1 MGKFSRTFSLMR
13 ASWEV
18 LKQDKELL
26 FFPLLSAIGC
36 VLVLASFAAP
46 ILALTDWQAAGESMA
61 AGTAEALSVSD
72 GKVSADQ
79 IMQMLGLFLFYCCNY
94 FVIIFFNAGLI
105 ACAEI
110 RMEGGD
116 PTVGD
121 GLRAAWSRL
130 PAILGWAVLAATV
143 GLVLRMIEERSNLV
157 GKIVAGLL
165 GMAWSITSFLVV
177 PILVIENE
185 GPLSALQRSASMLKR
200 TWGEQ
205 IIGNFSFGLIFIVL
219 ALPLALLLFTGI
231 AAQSVALVVVSV
243 IGFIVIALA
252 QSALQGIFQAA
263 LYLYMRDGEAP
274 EGFEASALQESIGHR

>member
-1 MGKFSRTFSLMR
+1 MGKFSRTTSLMR
-13 ASWEV
+13 ASWDV

-26 FFPLLSAIGC
+26 LFPLLSGIC
-36 VLVLASFAAP
+36 CFVVLASFVGP
-46 ILALTDWQAAGESMA
+46 ILALTDWNSGSESLAASAAQTLGESD
-61 AGTAEALSVSD
+61 GRLSVEQ
-72 GKVSADQ
+72 V
-79 IMQMLGLFLFYCCNY
+79 MYMLGLFLFYCCNY

-121 GLRAAWSRL
+121 GLRAAWARL
-130 PAILGWAVLAATV
+130 PAIAGWAVLAATV
-143 GLVLRMIEERSNLV
+143 GMVLRMIEERSSLV
-157 GKIVAGLL
+157 GKIVAGLV
-165 GMAWSITSFLVV
+165 GMAWSLTSFLVV

-185 GPLSALQRSASMLKR
+185 GPISALQRSAAMLKK

-205 IIGNFSFGLIFIVL
+205 LIGNFSFGFIF
-219 ALPLALLLFTGI
+219 LLLAVPGVLFLMMGI
-231 AAQSVALVVVSV
+231 AANSVAVIVVSV
-243 IGFIVIALA
+243 AYFIVISLA

-274 EGFEASALQESIGHR
+274 EGFETAALQASVGHR

>member
-1 MGKFSRTFSLMR
+1 MR
-13 ASWEV
+13 ASWDV

-26 FFPLLSAIGC
+26 LFPLLSGICC
-36 VLVLASFAAP
+36 VLVLASFAGP
-46 ILALTDWQAAGESMA
+46 MLAMTDWQAAGQGMTSS
-61 AGTAEALSVSD
+61 TAEALTASD
-72 GKVSADQ
+72 GKISMEQAMR
-79 IMQMLGLFLFYCCNY
+79 ILGLFLFYCCNY

-105 ACAEI
+105 ACAQI

-121 GLRAAWSRL
+121 GLRAAWARL
-130 PAILGWAVLAATV
+130 PAIAGWAVLAATV

-157 GKIVAGLL
+157 GKIVAGLV
-165 GMAWSITSFLVV
+165 GMAWSLTSFLVV

-185 GPLSALQRSASMLKR
+185 GPVGALQRSAAMLKK

-205 IIGNFSFGLIFIVL
+205 IIGNFSFGLIFILL
-219 ALPLALLLFTGI
+219 ALPGVLFLMMGI
-231 AAQSVALVVVSV
+231 AANSVAVIVASV
-243 IGFIVIALA
+243 LYFIGISLA

-274 EGFEASALQESIGHR
+274 EGFDAAALQTSIGHR

>member
-1 MGKFSRTFSLMR
+1 MGKFSRTTSLMR

-26 FFPLLSAIGC
+26 LFPLLSGVCC
-36 VLVLASFAAP
+36 VLVLASFAGPMLAMTDWHAASESATSSAAQTLVGSDANLTADQAMH
-46 ILALTDWQAAGESMA
+46 ILA
-61 AGTAEALSVSD
+61 
-72 GKVSADQ
+72 
-79 IMQMLGLFLFYCCNY
+79 LFLFYCCNY

-105 ACAEI
+105 ACAQI

-121 GLRAAWSRL
+121 GLRAAWARL
-130 PAILGWAVLAATV
+130 PAIAGWAVLAATV

-157 GKIVAGLL
+157 GQIVAGLV
-165 GMAWSITSFLVV
+165 GMAWSLTSFLVV

-185 GPLSALQRSASMLKR
+185 GPVTALRRSATMLKK

-205 IIGNFSFGLIFIVL
+205 IIGNFSFGFIF
-219 ALPLALLLFTGI
+219 LLLSLPGVLVLVLGV
-231 AAQSVALVVVSV
+231 VASSATLIVVSV
-243 IGFIVIALA
+243 LYFIGIALA

-274 EGFEASALQESIGHR
+274 EGFEAGALQASIEPR